1 MQREEKKK
9 VKEKGNC
16 WGNKKIKGQNFPL
29 FGEFCLDFVSF
40 FFPLVSE
47 MNCPLVAS
55 FLQAN
60 CVLTHVV

>member
-1 MQREEKKK
+1 MAQKDPFVWWVLLR
-9 VKEKGNC
+9 
-16 WGNKKIKGQNFPL
+16 F
-29 FGEFCLDFVSF
+29 FVSF

-47 MNCPLVAS
+47 MNHPLVTL